1 MCACTYVRTYGVY
14 KFAMCTYCL
23 SCTTYF
29 SWCSF
34 YTCHCTFLQIPA
46 TMEIGLVPPLK
57 KGQYPGL
64 FLMTSPARMVRPVL
78 NLATNTQEMIGSFEQ
93 VIFRFVSRL
102 FLSSRKGPGLYSLHT
117 CMIFFV
123 VCITF
128 IHPQYIAYAHKPC
141 KVTTFGY
148 CMLLTHRLRSD

>member
-1 MCACTYVRTYGVY
+1 MYDCIYPHVYTRVHICKYVHVYDMDVRMYGCVHVHTYIWNIQVCHVHI
-14 KFAMCTYCL
+14 L
-23 SCTTYF
+23 SVLYYF

-34 YTCHCTFLQIPA
+34 YTCPCTFLQIPA

-93 VIFRFVSRL
+93 VIFGFVSRL
-102 FLSSRKGPGLYSLHT
+102 FLSSRKGPGLHSLHT
-117 CMIFFV
+117 CMNIPNF
-123 VCITF
+123 
-128 IHPQYIAYAHKPC
+128 
-141 KVTTFGY
+141 
-148 CMLLTHRLRSD
+148 L